1 MEVTLPP
8 GFLFPVKEQVAC
20 MKDLLKDPSRVL
32 FLSIS
37 DGYLT
42 RGFTNLKKT
51 YIMLQFFT
59 QDNDRNNKRT
69 GAEQSVR

>member
-1 MEVTLPP
+1 MTLFVSYFSKSEWCGWRSLPP

-20 MKDLLKDPSRVL
+20 MKDLTKDLLQVL

-51 YIMLQFFT
+51 YIM
-59 QDNDRNNKRT
+59 
-69 GAEQSVR
+69 